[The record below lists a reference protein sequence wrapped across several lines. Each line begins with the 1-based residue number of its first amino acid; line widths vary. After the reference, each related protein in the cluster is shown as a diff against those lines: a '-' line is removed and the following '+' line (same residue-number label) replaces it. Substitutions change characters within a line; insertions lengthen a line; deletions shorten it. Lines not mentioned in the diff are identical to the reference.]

1 MFANCLASKLPC
13 QLPAC
18 FAGLS
23 CRVWGPKVTPWA
35 SWQAGVAQQQ
45 PLAFSLLFSSVAS
58 LLGSAGQSNYA
69 AANSALDAAAA
80 ADRGMG
86 VSTQSIRW
94 GAWAG
99 ELHVQ
104 HSAVN
109 AAWPAVQL
117 ACFGI
122 QNHLHTYGG
131 VLILII
137 RETRG
142 GWAFLG
148 HHGDHD
154 TCSGPCLTTWPC

>member
-1 MFANCLASKLPC
+1 MQAYCLNACLADVP
-13 QLPAC
+13 
-18 FAGLS
+18 

-35 SWQAGVAQQQ
+35 SWQADLAHQQ

-104 HSAVN
+104 HSFVGAACHGCYIAVLLSS
-109 AAWPAVQL
+109 AHFHCTHSMMV
-117 ACFGI
+117 
-122 QNHLHTYGG
+122 H
-131 VLILII
+131 
-137 RETRG
+137 
-142 GWAFLG
+142 
-148 HHGDHD
+148 
-154 TCSGPCLTTWPC
+154 